1 MLFNWWKRH
10 RRRKLLQEPFPDEW
24 RDVLRR
30 NVTHYSR
37 LTSDQEQTL
46 ERRVQVFVAEKN
58 WEGCNGVTVTDEM
71 RVTIAAQACLLVLA
85 FEEEHFDNV
94 LSILIYPTEFIA
106 KDVQI
111 GRAGVVIQNRQA
123 RLGEAWYRG
132 PVIVSWEDALAGGR
146 GQHPG
151 HNLVLHEFAHQLDMQ
166 NGRELDG
173 TPPLPSP
180 DLAARWATVMEA
192 EFQQLRHDCH
202 SYAPP
207 LLDCY
212 GTTNRAE
219 FFAVA
224 TETFFGRPAAL
235 SSRHPDLYDVLRGYY
250 QQDPQDQL
258 TTSPL
263 G

>member
-1 MLFNWWKRH
+1 MLLSWWKRC
-10 RRRKLLQEPFPDEW
+10 RRRKLLAVPFPDDW
-24 RDVLRR
+24 REVLRQ
-30 NVTHYSR
+30 NVVHYSR
-37 LTSDQEQTL
+37 LTADQRRNL

-71 RVTIAAQACLLVLA
+71 KVTIAAQACLLVLA
-85 FEEEHFDNV
+85 FEDEHFDNV
-94 LSILIYPTEFIA
+94 LSILVYPTAFLA

-111 GRAGVVIQNRQA
+111 GRAGVVIQNQQV

-146 GQHPG
+146 QQQPG
-151 HNLVLHEFAHQLDMQ
+151 RNLVLHEFAHQLDMQ

-173 TPPLPSP
+173 TPPLPP
-180 DLAARWATVMEA
+180 GDLAARWADVMEQ
-192 EFQQLRHDCH
+192 EFQRLRHDCH
-202 SYAPP
+202 SYARP

-224 TETFFGRPAAL
+224 TETFFESPAAL
-235 SSRHPDLYDVLRGYY
+235 SSRHPELYEVLRAYY
-250 QQDPQDQL
+250 QQEP
-258 TTSPL
+258 
-263 G
+263 